1 MDDVLSDPAAEPPDP
16 WLIPGIYNYCHTR
29 CDECA
34 FTGRCLSFR
43 RMRDDE
49 ARHPERN
56 TIEHVHAN
64 FVRTVDLLKA
74 CCEREG
80 IDFDRLREDARSEET
95 ARELARRD
103 AGVESDPIH
112 QLAMTY
118 TAAASD
124 VVSSLDALAPFHEWP
139 LPVRKALAT
148 IGWYAGL
155 VSAKVGRALQGLA
168 AGDDGCERDQVQNDW
183 NGSAKVARLAIAESR
198 RAWDTLLAAGQAPP
212 DGPLRRTRELLD
224 RIDRALESRF
234 PLAMDFVRPGFDE
247 PEVAA
252 GALSTLACHE
262 PRRHGRGVRAW
273 LQRLAGGWQRRS

>member
-1 MDDVLSDPAAEPPDP
+1 MDQVFEGTAADAPDP
-16 WLIPGIYNYCHTR
+16 RLIPGIYDYCHTR

-34 FTGRCLSFR
+34 FTDRCLSFR

-49 ARHPERN
+49 ARHPERS

-64 FVRTVDLLKA
+64 VVRTVDLLKA
-74 CCEREG
+74 RCEREG

-95 ARELARRD
+95 AGELARLD
-103 AGVESDPIH
+103 A
-112 QLAMTY
+112 
-118 TAAASD
+118 AAASD
-124 VVSSLDALAPFHEWP
+124 PTHQLATTYTMAASELVSSLEALAPFHEWP
-139 LPVRKALAT
+139 PPVREALAT

-155 VSAKVGRALQGLA
+155 VAAKVDRALHGLA
-168 AGDDGCERDQVQNDW
+168 AEDDGHEWDQVQNDW

-198 RAWDTLLAAGQAPP
+198 RAWDTLLDAGQAPAG
-212 DGPLRRTRELLD
+212 GPLRKTRELLD
-224 RIDRALESRF
+224 RIDRELASRF

-273 LQRLAGGWQRRS
+273 LQRIAGGWQRRS